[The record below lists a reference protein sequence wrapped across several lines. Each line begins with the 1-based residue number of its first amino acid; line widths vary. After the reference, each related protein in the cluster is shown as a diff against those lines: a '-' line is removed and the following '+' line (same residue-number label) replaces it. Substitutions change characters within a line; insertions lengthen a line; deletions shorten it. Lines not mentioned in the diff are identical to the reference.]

1 MPPSARNIAC
11 SRLRPNWW
19 PNKPLAHVGT
29 MLNQGNSKCINMLHV
44 QSSIYPTVNLASSLH
59 TKVRG
64 PLLLAIFTA
73 QTLGSSCHSEDVR
86 TGTGPQLSKKTR
98 RSPAAPVLV
107 VHHTL
112 GQRNSTSVSGL
123 SDAIV
128 GLPSVNG
135 NLFILGHLKTLEDT

>member
-1 MPPSARNIAC
+1 MLETSPAVGCGQTGRQTNLWHI
-11 SRLRPNWW
+11 W
-19 PNKPLAHVGT
+19 AHLGT
-29 MLNQGNSKCINMLHV
+29 MLNQGNSKCINMLHFQV
-44 QSSIYPTVNLASSLH
+44 AYPTVNLASSLH
-59 TKVRG
+59 TKVWG
-64 PLLLAIFTA
+64 TLLLAIFTA
-73 QTLGSSCHSEDVR
+73 QNPRIFMPFRRRPVFGL
-86 TGTGPQLSKKTR
+86 QLSKKTR

-112 GQRNSTSVSGL
+112 GQRNSTSISGL